1 MDVNIIAGKLGEV
14 VLQTQAIM
22 TVWLRYLH
30 SEIQYLLNKSK
41 GVNVEEKKIAV
52 MGKAC
57 N

>member
-1 MDVNIIAGKLGEV
+1 MDVNIISGKLGEV

-41 GVNVEEKKIAV
+41 GMNVEEKKIAV